1 MEADSPLLAFKQDG
15 IILGLSGIELADY
28 IEKRRLEEI
37 NREEKK
43 LEEERRARERR
54 EEIETQQEFELRKMR
69 EMVDLGL
76 NQNVNQNNQYMPRE
90 SSSKIHINLPIL
102 DDKDDIEAYFKQ
114 FERIAKLSDWDEDEW
129 AIRLSGQLRGQARQV
144 YIELSDEESV
154 NYDEVKTAILQRFQ
168 LTAESYRKRF
178 KEVKWEKEESIKECR
193 KRMKTYLDRWK
204 ELSEKE
210 GKSGDLEDLI
220 LTDKLLDVLTPD
232 QNRFVRERIP
242 TNIDDVVKHV
252 QTYIDARDASGRM
265 PPRQSQGGERRFDN
279 KPRVRKR
286 YRC

>member
-43 LEEERRARERR
+43 RDAEEEDRREERRARERR

-76 NQNVNQNNQYMPRE
+76 NQNVNQNNHHMPRE

-178 KEVKWEKEESIKECR
+178 KEVKWGKEESIKECR
-193 KRMKTYLDRWK
+193 TRMKTYLDRWK

-232 QNRFVRERIP
+232 QNRFVRERNP

-252 QTYIDARDASGRM
+252 QTYIDARDAG
-265 PPRQSQGGERRFDN
+265 
-279 KPRVRKR
+279 
-286 YRC
+286 